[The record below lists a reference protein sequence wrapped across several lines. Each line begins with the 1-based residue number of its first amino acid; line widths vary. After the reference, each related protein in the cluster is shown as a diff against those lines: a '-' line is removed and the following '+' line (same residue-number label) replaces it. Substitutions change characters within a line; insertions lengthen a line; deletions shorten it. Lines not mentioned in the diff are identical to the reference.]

1 MTIRKYMDKWYDM
14 TLSFLRI
21 FIRVDNDFNSTSHLF
36 YNVSCK
42 AFQMVQIQK
51 CKVITVLSLNICIK
65 KCAQTWC
72 FGMLKWTNLESF
84 KVSPLK
90 FDFKRKGCN
99 FL

>member
-1 MTIRKYMDKWYDM
+1 MDKWYDM

-21 FIRVDNDFNSTSHLF
+21 FIRIDNDFNSTSHLF

-90 FDFKRKGCN
+90 FDFKGKGCN